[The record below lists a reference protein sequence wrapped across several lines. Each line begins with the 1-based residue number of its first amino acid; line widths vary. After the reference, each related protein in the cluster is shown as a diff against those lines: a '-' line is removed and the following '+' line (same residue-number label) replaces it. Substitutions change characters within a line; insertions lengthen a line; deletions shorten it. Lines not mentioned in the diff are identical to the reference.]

1 MQPDKLSPFHAK
13 AMSTLK
19 ALLKEQGLDQLFQR
33 YEQQYHEITVEN
45 ALKILLRCQLVFSSR
60 ELFIDIFE
68 KIVVYEMS
76 LADAKQEIASK
87 ETYKLPLQE
96 LNEMRLKCGRM
107 YEAGEKV
114 LFEVKRL
121 RADRKGQYSQP
132 FIFKK
137 KVSFI
142 VKAFNL
148 ICI

>member
-1 MQPDKLSPFHAK
+1 M
-13 AMSTLK
+13 
-19 ALLKEQGLDQLFQR
+19 LLR

-45 ALKILLRCQLVFSSR
+45 TLKILLRCKLVFQAR
-60 ELFIDIFE
+60 QLFIDIFE
-68 KIVVYEMS
+68 KIILYEMM
-76 LADAKQEIASK
+76 LADAKLEIESK

-114 LFEVKRL
+114 LFEIKRL

-137 KVSFI
+137 RVSSFTSKVPKFEYH
-142 VKAFNL
+142 L
-148 ICI
+148 L

>member
-1 MQPDKLSPFHAK
+1 M
-13 AMSTLK
+13 
-19 ALLKEQGLDQLFQR
+19 
-33 YEQQYHEITVEN
+33 
-45 ALKILLRCQLVFSSR
+45 FSSR

-76 LADAKQEIASK
+76 LADAKLEIGSK

-114 LFEVKRL
+114 LFEIKKL

-137 KVSFI
+137 RVSFSI
-142 VKAFNL
+142 
-148 ICI
+148 

>member
-1 MQPDKLSPFHAK
+1 
-13 AMSTLK
+13 
-19 ALLKEQGLDQLFQR
+19 
-33 YEQQYHEITVEN
+33 
-45 ALKILLRCQLVFSSR
+45 VFSSR

-76 LADAKQEIASK
+76 LADAKLEIGSK

-114 LFEVKRL
+114 LFEIKKL

-137 KVSFI
+137 RVSFSI
-142 VKAFNL
+142 
-148 ICI
+148 